1 MIKHGQILCTAD
13 TRRKLEDVLLVGFG
27 YSQRFIICASIVFY
41 GAYMLTTCISAIN
54 FGLSNYIVNVLNV
67 SVLLAC
73 DYERVRDGTL
83 NLSACYDRNLSMPCI
98 IIRNYQDTVLSYVWV
113 NMVQV
118 LIWCM
123 CLC

>member
-1 MIKHGQILCTAD
+1 
-13 TRRKLEDVLLVGFG
+13 
-27 YSQRFIICASIVFY
+27 
-41 GAYMLTTCISAIN
+41 MLTTCISAIN
-54 FGLSNYIVNVLNV
+54 FGLSNYIVNVPNV

-98 IIRNYQDTVLSYVWV
+98 IIRNYQDTVVSYVWV

>member
-54 FGLSNYIVNVLNV
+54 FGLCNYIVNVLNIT
-67 SVLLAC
+67 VLLAC
-73 DYERVRDGTL
+73 DYMRVE
-83 NLSACYDRNLSMPCI
+83 
-98 IIRNYQDTVLSYVWV
+98 
-113 NMVQV
+113 
-118 LIWCM
+118 
-123 CLC
+123 